1 MGNVVKL
8 YYTERSADNKEWE
21 LIPSKL
27 LVVENIATYLLT
39 KSSKCTTINDFQY
52 IKNKLELSINVDL
65 AQSYSQPKAT
75 TSYKYVSIQNEGEL
89 IHYYFVKSAEWRS
102 KTCVRLELVMDVLN
116 TFEEGKDYTFKPNT
130 RIIREHKD
138 RLTKT
143 PLIVNCAIGEN
154 IASGGTIS
162 VGDTINAYR
171 NESGDFI
178 LICTGK
184 VLEIYEESISI
195 QVSSNETYE
204 DIKEQFD
211 RGVQYVDE
219 FQFSKDNANYFECYL
234 DQVVY
239 NFNYVRKI
247 DYINENINPVLQCG
261 SGEGTLLQEKSLL
274 KQDWYLLYRN
284 QNNPSESQATSL
296 VNPVDCLLIPA
307 NQTPVNNGVVSNG
320 RITPNTLN
328 GGTYYYVNIYGKT
341 ATFPDGTTFSGSSTY
356 RFLVITKQANNKL
369 SVVCYDGYVSDG
381 ILAFDSNIKQ
391 FDDLDYVAINSFP
404 VPYYSSLTL
413 LNLQTYCSTIYGNE
427 TDEFDEDYTGD
438 YIDGISSLDRTDAK
452 NIKLIKLPYCP
463 YDFTLQGGKINLVGT
478 DWYFTTLSQDGGDM
492 NVIKLID
499 LNVNLTRDLTEDSDI
514 NPMNQFIACD
524 NTDITPNKNDLRIT
538 SVELESKLYHSEFYS
553 PQLVYDSFAYEFDL
567 EKLDQDWYYDSSNNK
582 LEIKFIMTRTI
593 NSKFMFEMKSLKF
606 AMSESNYARFL
617 PIARN
622 NEEVLYNVS
631 YLNYVRSGFNY
642 DIKNKNV
649 ALASNVVGLG
659 LSTASI
665 GVSLAMPSVPLK
677 IAGIMA
683 SIVSMAMSVKN
694 TIASS
699 INNENSIRQKQ
710 DQYKNQAT
718 SVVGSDDV
726 DLMSVYASNRLK
738 YLVYEPNPKMKSLLQ
753 DLFFYAGYNSGRMGL
768 PNHNTRLNFDYLECE
783 ASIECLSS
791 IPEECVQEL
800 INALKTGITYLHKT
814 TRTSDMWDFDQKYE
828 NWEKSLL

>member
-8 YYTERSADNKEWE
+8 YYTERSNDNKEWE

-27 LVVENIATYLLT
+27 LVVESIATYLLT

-143 PLIVNCAIGEN
+143 PLVVNCAIGN
-154 IASGGTIS
+154 TIGSAGTIS
-162 VGDTINAYR
+162 VGDTIKAYR

-204 DIKEQFD
+204 DIKDQFD
-211 RGVQYVDE
+211 RGVQYADE

-261 SGEGTLLQEKSLL
+261 SGEGTLLNDKTPLN
-274 KQDWYLLYRN
+274 KDWYLLYRN
-284 QNNPSESQATSL
+284 QNEPSDSL
-296 VNPVDCLLIPA
+296 VNPVDCFLIPSEDIDTDSA
-307 NQTPVNNGVVSNG
+307 VIENGRLIPSWLDEGKWYIFQISSGKSATLSNG
-320 RITPNTLN
+320 TTISYASSRNTRLVLTKAGN
-328 GGTYYYVNIYGKT
+328 KINAIGIRTT
-341 ATFPDGTTFSGSSTY
+341 A
-356 RFLVITKQANNKL
+356 
-369 SVVCYDGYVSDG
+369 DG
-381 ILAFDSNIKQ
+381 IPYDMWFLFQ
-391 FDDLDYVAINSFP
+391 FDDITYVDFTGMPINYATRNDFDNVYASDLATMNFPYTFSNTSNSTLDNI
-404 VPYYSSLTL
+404 
-413 LNLQTYCSTIYGNE
+413 ST
-427 TDEFDEDYTGD
+427 
-438 YIDGISSLDRTDAK
+438 LDRTDAK

-463 YDFTLQGGKINLVGT
+463 YDFEVSGGVLQISGDSNWELYSLTQSGGGIVHYL
-478 DWYFTTLSQDGGDM
+478 
-492 NVIKLID
+492 KLNSLD
-499 LNVNLTRDLTEDSDI
+499 TELKRDIVEDEDI
-514 NPMNQFIACD
+514 NPMNRFSACD
-524 NTDITPNKNDLRIT
+524 NTDIEPNKNDLRIT

-553 PQLVYDSFAYEFDL
+553 PQLVYDSFAYKYEL
-567 EKLDQDWYYDSSNNK
+567 EKLNQEWYYDSSNNK
-582 LEIKFIMTRTI
+582 NEIRFIMTRTI

-606 AMSESNYARFL
+606 AMSESNYSKYL

-622 NEEVLYNVS
+622 NEEVLYNVP
-631 YLNYVRSGFNY
+631 YINYIRTGYNY
-642 DIKNKNV
+642 DIKNKNTSRV
-649 ALASNVVGLG
+649 SNIIGLG
-659 LSTASI
+659 LSGASI
-665 GVSLAMPSVPLK
+665 GVSLALPSAPLK
-677 IAGIMA
+677 VAGVVA
-683 SIVSMAMSVKN
+683 SIVSFAMSIKN
-694 TIASS
+694 TIVSEL
-699 INNENSIRQKQ
+699 NNENSIRQKQ
-710 DQYKNQAT
+710 EQYQNQAS
-718 SVVGSDDV
+718 SVAGSDDV

-738 YLVYEPNPKMKSLLQ
+738 YLVYEPNPKMKALLQ

-791 IPEECVQEL
+791 MPEDCVQEL
-800 INALKTGITYLHKT
+800 VNALKTGITYLHKT
-814 TRTSDMWDFDQKYE
+814 TRTSDIWDFDQKYE